1 MTIRDPPGETMR
13 GVPRVRGHCEVC
25 DLPFRTR
32 REIEDQLD
40 RGMDSDEIY
49 AWIQDRFNFEV
60 SHNSVAGHKDHIFLA
75 DFYPFMHL
83 KRPKPDPAKVEEIR
97 QKLRLAARERDH
109 MQFTT
114 EDDAQV

>member
-1 MTIRDPPGETMR
+1 MTILVPPWEAMR

-40 RGMDSDEIY
+40 RDMDTDEIY
-49 AWIQDRFNFEV
+49 TWIQDRFNFEI
-60 SHNSVAGHKDHIFLA
+60 SHDSVAGHKNHIFLV
-75 DFYPFMHL
+75 DLYPFMHL
-83 KRPKPDPAKVEEIR
+83 KRPKPDPSKLQEIR
-97 QKLRLAARERDH
+97 EKLRLAARERDH